1 MEFKNNFKKE
11 LEKLK
16 ESLIES
22 FKEGVEEANKKRCKH
37 TNFEQLN
44 TRYDVQNKWILVRCK
59 DCGLYN
65 AQHIFDYKNKA
76 FIFNKRVWP
85 GKFST
90 IEKGSK
96 LIKKLYGIYENEQRL
111 IDKLK

>member
-11 LEKLK
+11 LEKIK

-22 FKEGVEEANKKRCKH
+22 FKEGMEEGNKKRCKH

-44 TRYDVQNKWILVRCK
+44 TRYDVQNKWILIRCK

-65 AQHIFDYKNKA
+65 AQN
-76 FIFNKRVWP
+76 IFNKRIWQ

-96 LIKKLYGIYENEQRL
+96 LIKRLYGIYENEQRL